1 MLINPTRALRGELSV
16 PGDKSIS
23 HRSVIFG
30 ALSEGA
36 CRISHFLMS
45 DDCRATIDCFR
56 KLGVSIEERG
66 DEVMIHG
73 VGLHGLSAPKT
84 TLYTAN
90 SGTTTR
96 LLAGL
101 LAAQD
106 FDSVLDG
113 DASIRTR
120 PMARVAAPLRQMG
133 AQIET
138 TNGDFCP
145 LHLHG
150 SPLHGMDYTLPV
162 ASAQLKSALILA
174 GLYAEGETIIRERT
188 PSRNHTE
195 HMLAHLGAP
204 VHAQH
209 GVITVSRAAQLRAF
223 DMTVPGDI
231 SSAAFFLV
239 AGLIVPDSK
248 ILLKNV
254 GLNPTRSGVI
264 TLLRAMG
271 GDITVL
277 PRADSLEPRGD
288 LLVRASRLHGIE
300 IGGAIIPNVIDELPI
315 LAVAAAYAEGET
327 RIFDAAEL
335 RHKESDRIAAM
346 CAMLK
351 KCGVSLA
358 ETPDGMILYGGKQP
372 HGAALTSYHD
382 HRVAMAMTVCALGA
396 SSPSTLEDAGAV
408 TISYPEFFEDLK
420 TLS

>member
-66 DEVMIHG
+66 DEVVIHG

-133 AQIET
+133 AQIEIK
-138 TNGDFCP
+138 NGYVIANAPQGLRGADILFK
-145 LHLHG
+145 
-150 SPLHGMDYTLPV
+150 V
-162 ASAQLKSALILA
+162 ASVGATCNILMAAALANGTTRIKNAAKEPVFSVLCVLCKSD
-174 GLYAEGETIIRERT
+174 
-188 PSRNHTE
+188 
-195 HMLAHLGAP
+195 
-204 VHAQH
+204 
-209 GVITVSRAAQLRAF
+209 F
-223 DMTVPGDI
+223 
-231 SSAAFFLV
+231 
-239 AGLIVPDSK
+239 
-248 ILLKNV
+248 
-254 GLNPTRSGVI
+254 
-264 TLLRAMG
+264 
-271 GDITVL
+271 
-277 PRADSLEPRGD
+277 
-288 LLVRASRLHGIE
+288 
-300 IGGAIIPNVIDELPI
+300 
-315 LAVAAAYAEGET
+315 LAVA
-327 RIFDAAEL
+327 
-335 RHKESDRIAAM
+335 
-346 CAMLK
+346 
-351 KCGVSLA
+351 
-358 ETPDGMILYGGKQP
+358 
-372 HGAALTSYHD
+372 
-382 HRVAMAMTVCALGA
+382 
-396 SSPSTLEDAGAV
+396 ST
-408 TISYPEFFEDLK
+408 
-420 TLS
+420 